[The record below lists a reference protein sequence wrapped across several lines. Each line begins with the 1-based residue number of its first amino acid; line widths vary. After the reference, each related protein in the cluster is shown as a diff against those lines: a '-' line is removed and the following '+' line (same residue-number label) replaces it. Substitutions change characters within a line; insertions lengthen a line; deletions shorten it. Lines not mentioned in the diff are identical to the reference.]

1 MFISETN
8 KEFKDMN
15 ISNNRTIDRAAK
27 ALIKEGWTYRQS
39 KGGHVVLK
47 DPKTGFSLPAPIS
60 PSCHRA
66 EKNWLS
72 AVKKIRQGVRP

>member
-47 DPKTGFSLPAPIS
+47 DPKTGFSLPLLFLLLAIEP
-60 PSCHRA
+60 R
-66 EKNWLS
+66 
-72 AVKKIRQGVRP
+72 KIGFQL

>member
-1 MFISETN
+1 
-8 KEFKDMN
+8 MN

-47 DPKTGFSLPAPIS
+47 DPKTG
-60 PSCHRA
+60 
-66 EKNWLS
+66 
-72 AVKKIRQGVRP
+72 